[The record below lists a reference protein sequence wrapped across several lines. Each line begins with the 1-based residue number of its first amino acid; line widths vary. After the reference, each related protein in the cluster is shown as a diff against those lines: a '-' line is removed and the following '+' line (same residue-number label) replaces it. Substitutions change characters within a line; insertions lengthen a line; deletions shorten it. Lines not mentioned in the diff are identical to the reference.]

1 MKKLIVVAALVA
13 ASFSALADSTG
24 ATTNWVAQFVREYVG
39 NALSNSTASIAADAK
54 VTTTN
59 GASMTV
65 FTAGGYEIG
74 YVFETADQPALVAAD
89 CGAGAAT
96 YGVTNGFLWA
106 WSDQGNRYINKATDP
121 IIPTQTN
128 FTFRGVASIEQ
139 GGKTL
144 IRNAEGQAIFEVKFT
159 TIQKSVADELKGE
172 N

>member
-1 MKKLIVVAALVA
+1 MKKLLFILAAV
-13 ASFSALADSTG
+13 SATSLSAGTG
-24 ATTNWVAQFVREYVG
+24 ATTNWVAQFVRDYVG
-39 NALSNSTASIAADAK
+39 SALSNSTASIAADAK

-89 CGAGAAT
+89 CGAGAST

-106 WSDQGNRYINKATDP
+106 WSDQGNRYINTATDP
-121 IIPTQTN
+121 IIPTKTN
-128 FTFRGVASIEQ
+128 FIFRGVASIEQ

-144 IRNAEGQAIFEVKFT
+144 IRNTAGQTIFEVKFT
-159 TIQKSVADELKGE
+159 TIQKSVADELKGA

>member
-1 MKKLIVVAALVA
+1 MKKLIVVAALIA

-24 ATTNWVAQFVREYVG
+24 ATTNWVARYV
-39 NALSNSTASIAADAK
+39 AKAISNSIATISATAK
-54 VTTTN
+54 TTTTN

-106 WSDQGNRYINKATDP
+106 WSDQGNRYINTETDP

-144 IRNAEGQAIFEVKFT
+144 IRNAAGQTIFEVKFT
-159 TIQKSVADELKGE
+159 TIQKSVADELKGA

>member
-1 MKKLIVVAALVA
+1 MKKLLFILAAV
-13 ASFSALADSTG
+13 SATSLSAGTG
-24 ATTNWVAQFVREYVG
+24 ATTNWVAQFVREYVS
-39 NALSNSTASIAADAK
+39 NALNNSTASIAADAK

-106 WSDQGNRYINKATDP
+106 WSDQGNRYINTATDP
-121 IIPTQTN
+121 IIPTKTN
-128 FTFRGVASIEQ
+128 FIFRGVASIEQ

-144 IRNAEGQAIFEVKFT
+144 IRNAEGKTIFEVKFT
-159 TIQKSVADELKGE
+159 TIQKSVADELKGA

>member
-1 MKKLIVVAALVA
+1 MKKLLFILAAV
-13 ASFSALADSTG
+13 SATSLSAGTG

-39 NALSNSTASIAADAK
+39 NALSNPTASIAADAK

-89 CGAGAAT
+89 CGAGAST

-106 WSDQGNRYINKATDP
+106 WSDQGNRYINTATDP
-121 IIPTQTN
+121 IIPTKTN
-128 FTFRGVASIEQ
+128 FIFKGVASIEQ

-144 IRNAEGQAIFEVKFT
+144 IRNTAGQTIFEVKFT
-159 TIQKSVADELKGE
+159 TIQKSVADELKGA

>member
-1 MKKLIVVAALVA
+1 MKKLLFILAAV
-13 ASFSALADSTG
+13 SATSLSAGTG

-65 FTAGGYEIG
+65 CTAGGYEIG
-74 YVFETADQPALVAAD
+74 YVFQTADQPALVAAD
-89 CGAGAAT
+89 CGAGAST

-106 WSDQGNRYINKATDP
+106 WSDQGNRYINTATDP
-121 IIPTQTN
+121 IIPTKTN
-128 FTFRGVASIEQ
+128 FIFRGVASIEQ

-144 IRNAEGQAIFEVKFT
+144 IRNTAGQTIFEVKFT
-159 TIQKSVADELKGE
+159 TIQKSVADELKGA

>member
-1 MKKLIVVAALVA
+1 MKKLLFILAAV
-13 ASFSALADSTG
+13 SATSLSAGTG
-24 ATTNWVAQFVREYVG
+24 ATTNWVAQFVREYVS

-106 WSDQGNRYINKATDP
+106 WSDQAVRYINTTTDP
-121 IIPTQTN
+121 IIPTPTN
-128 FTFRGVASIEQ
+128 FTFRGVASIERD
-139 GGKTL
+139 GNTY
-144 IRNAEGQAIFEVKFT
+144 IRNAAGQEIFAVKFT
-159 TIQKSVADELKGE
+159 NIQKSAADKLKGA

>member
-1 MKKLIVVAALVA
+1 MKKLIVVAALIA

-24 ATTNWVAQFVREYVG
+24 ATTNWVANFVREYVG

-89 CGAGAAT
+89 CGAGAST

-106 WSDQGNRYINKATDP
+106 WSSTTDRYERKNRQP
-121 IIPTQTN
+121 ISPTQTN
-128 FTFRGVASIEQ
+128 FVWNTIGSVSDNGRIAFKQEGDLLFTVSGTFLTEAQAQEVRG
-139 GGKTL
+139 
-144 IRNAEGQAIFEVKFT
+144 N
-159 TIQKSVADELKGE
+159 
-172 N
+172 

>member
-1 MKKLIVVAALVA
+1 MKKLIVVSALIA

-24 ATTNWVAQFVREYVG
+24 ATTNWVARYV
-39 NALSNSTASIAADAK
+39 AQAISNSIATISATAK
-54 VTTTN
+54 RTTTN

-106 WSDQGNRYINKATDP
+106 WSDQGNRYINTETDP

-128 FTFRGVASIEQ
+128 FIFKGVASIEQ

-144 IRNAEGQAIFEVKFT
+144 IRNAAGQTIFEVKFT
-159 TIQKSVADELKGE
+159 TIQKSIADELKGA

>member
-1 MKKLIVVAALVA
+1 MKTLLFILAAV
-13 ASFSALADSTG
+13 SATSLSAGTG

-74 YVFETADQPALVAAD
+74 YVFQTADQPALVAAD
-89 CGAGAAT
+89 CGAGAST

-106 WSDQGNRYINKATDP
+106 WSDQGNRYINTATDP
-121 IIPTQTN
+121 IIPTKTN
-128 FTFRGVASIEQ
+128 FIFRGVASIEQ

-144 IRNAEGQAIFEVKFT
+144 IRNTAGQTICEVKFT
-159 TIQKSVADELKGE
+159 TIQKSVADELKGA

>member
-1 MKKLIVVAALVA
+1 MKKLLFILAAV
-13 ASFSALADSTG
+13 SATSLSAGTG

-89 CGAGAAT
+89 CGAGAST

-106 WSDQGNRYINKATDP
+106 WSDEGNRYIKKATDT
-121 IIPTQTN
+121 IMTTKTN
-128 FTFRGVASIEQ
+128 FIFRGVASIEQ

-144 IRNAEGQAIFEVKFT
+144 IRNTAGQTIFEVKFT
-159 TIQKSVADELKGE
+159 TIQKSVADELKGA